1 MNSMLFKGEC
11 LEIMSTLSD
20 DCVDMIFC
28 DLPYGT
34 TQNSWDSL
42 IPFEPL
48 WEQYRRIVK
57 ENGAI
62 VLTAQSPFDKILACS
77 NLKDF
82 RYEWIWEKNKATGH
96 LNAKKMPMKAHENVL
111 IFYRK
116 LPTYNPQKTTGH
128 KPFGAVKP
136 RDNIPEPEKKRNYN
150 HLSKTFGNDGTT
162 TDRYPRSCL
171 LYTSPSPRDLSTS
184 RMPSSA

>member
-1 MNSMLFKGEC
+1 MLLNGEC

-20 DCVDMIFC
+20 DCVDMVFC

-116 LPTYNPQKTTGH
+116 LPTY
-128 KPFGAVKP
+128 
-136 RDNIPEPEKKRNYN
+136 
-150 HLSKTFGNDGTT
+150 LS
-162 TDRYPRSCL
+162 L
-171 LYTSPSPRDLSTS
+171 IHI
-184 RMPSSA
+184 